1 MPATPK
7 TAPVPRSF
15 SEGGTPSL
23 RDFSDIIAA
32 VSAQTEIPVCS
43 LVSGDRLLNAACT
56 ARSLVWALL
65 RVVGGL
71 SLAQIGELYGRDESS
86 IQTALYRLGDR
97 LPQEPD
103 LAGDYLA
110 LLKGRK
116 IRCHLLNAVHTARL
130 CERLK
135 RHQER
140 PSGMIASDH
149 LGKSTHGNV
158 AELNEPSVRRALAE
172 AEEQLTY
179 WQGARFRAAREQDR
193 TAAGARVQIW
203 QMQVAACQRRLREL
217 SRTGALTA

>member
-1 MPATPK
+1 MPS
-7 TAPVPRSF
+7 TAMPSTAMPS
-15 SEGGTPSL
+15 TTHSL
-23 RDFSDIIAA
+23 RDFSDLVAA
-32 VSAQTEIPVCS
+32 VSAQTEVPAKQ
-43 LVSGDRLLNAACT
+43 LLSGDRLPTVPTT
-56 ARSLVWALL
+56 ARTLVWALL
-65 RVVGGL
+65 RVTGGL
-71 SLAQIGELYGRDESS
+71 SLAEIGHLYGRDETS

-130 CERLK
+130 VEKLK

-149 LGKSTHGNV
+149 LGKSTHGKV
-158 AELNEPSVRRALAE
+158 AELNETAVRRSLAE

-179 WQGARFRAAREQDR
+179 WQGARFRASREQDR
-193 TAAGARVQIW
+193 AAAGARVQLW
-203 QMQVAACQRRLREL
+203 EMHVAALHRRLREL
-217 SRTGALTA
+217 ARTATLTA